1 MNKLGVKWS
10 GGTLELNTL
19 TLAMTN
25 EAGQTLKIGD
35 LKVGD
40 YVNLTVSGSTPV
52 SLQYIKQNTGVV
64 SSVDAAAGSF
74 VLKDYAGTS
83 QTFAVSGGV
92 KIIRDGVTT
101 TGLGSLTTADRVDVR
116 KDADGSA
123 IVTVLKQLSRSVSR
137 YDSLNNQIV
146 TKRSSLSDTNYQF
159 AITSSVYI
167 HQGDTTLSVQS
178 LKENDNIIL
187 YFKNDVLVEVVK
199 Q

>member
-1 MNKLGVKWS
+1 MLKVNSSVQVEITTLNAPMNKLGVKWS

-92 KIIRDGVTT
+92 K
-101 TGLGSLTTADRVDVR
+101 LS
-116 KDADGSA
+116 
-123 IVTVLKQLSRSVSR
+123 VTVSLRQVLAVLLQLTGWMSAKMLT
-137 YDSLNNQIV
+137 DQ
-146 TKRSSLSDTNYQF
+146 RSSLY
-159 AITSSVYI
+159 
-167 HQGDTTLSVQS
+167 
-178 LKENDNIIL
+178 
-187 YFKNDVLVEVVK
+187 
-199 Q
+199 